1 MLALFLYHYRIG
13 ICGRPVACLC
23 LLGAL
28 PGPTVSVQPDLSSL
42 GRQMK
47 EKTILPILASLTLA
61 ASLFVI
67 LSFHGLLHVPGLSGY
82 RFLTVV
88 TGSME
93 PALPTGCIIS
103 VKTSEKTLHTP
114 GDIITYST
122 NGIYITHR
130 ISSVGFDGTFYY
142 QTKGDANKYPDPY
155 VVRIE
160 DVLGRV
166 VFVSPPLLS
175 GAITFVRSGAALAFS
190 TLMFFCIVMAAALR
204 TPKKLPK
211 PGG

>member
-1 MLALFLYHYRIG
+1 
-13 ICGRPVACLC
+13 
-23 LLGAL
+23 
-28 PGPTVSVQPDLSSL
+28 
-42 GRQMK
+42 MK
-47 EKTILPILASLTLA
+47 EKNMLPALASLTLA

-67 LSFHGLLHVPGLSGY
+67 LAFHGLLPVPGLSGY

-142 QTKGDANKYPDPY
+142 QTKGDANINPDPY
-155 VVRIE
+155 VVRTG

-166 VFVSPPLLS
+166 VFVTPPLLN
-175 GAITFVRSGAALAFS
+175 GAVNFVRSGAALAFS
-190 TLMFFCIVMAAALR
+190 ALMLFCIVLSAALR
-204 TPKKLPK
+204 APKKMPK
-211 PGG
+211 PGGKWNG